1 MMKNGQVHFRSLA
14 VYAPKDFMFGRLS
27 TLWTKRLRSIN
38 SAYMQE
44 RKSTKNEILL
54 ISKALGC
61 RSNFFG
67 GFLMKKFSICKI
79 HCLNIEIISWKKS
92 HLAVEAVLGVLTACS
107 MVPGLPLC
115 VPGLIKPLTGRPDWD
130 IGLWEIQNETL
141 QKATVKNYVGKW

>member
-79 HCLNIEIISWKKS
+79 HCLNIEIFSWKKISPGSRSCSWRFNSLFHGPRSATLCSRS
-92 HLAVEAVLGVLTACS
+92 HKTTNGSSWLRHR
-107 MVPGLPLC
+107 PLRNTKWN
-115 VPGLIKPLTGRPDWD
+115 ISESKS
-130 IGLWEIQNETL
+130 
-141 QKATVKNYVGKW
+141 QKLCW